1 MIMPVALLFILLVF
15 LLVLLLPG
23 PRRHR
28 PRHHDGH
35 GRRNSNGSHGSLPFQ
50 LQCAACAGDRRV
62 CARAAGM
69 ARKRRAPSCGASG
82 ASDDDVDLFG
92 AASDDVDL
100 SQSDSLPAR
109 WGAWRRQYPP
119 RPYVGAPL
127 QTVGGAR
134 GLPKDASEQI
144 LGGVYTQLAPDADS
158 KSLLVSAEFVL
169 VPLAQKIAEGQQTRP
184 VGIHDELF
192 VYVDPASGEKF
203 QHTTNMH
210 RMWALAQTHPLVD
223 TMYATATSAV
233 VSGVLEEERVL
244 DERGRAIAG
253 EQGEFA
259 MSLSLSVSSLELV
272 LGLTT
277 RNIAESMVALWWCPT
292 GPTWIEMA
300 RKGPGSAESA
310 RRTAQQVFLD
320 LAELGGGAIPPQEY
334 EASMGLSLSD
344 YNPYV
349 QGAEPPPWHIRAE
362 RQANLNIRLTGLRQL
377 IAVLKRKGSPIP
389 SPSEFLTGIPHVN
402 ICKAHKG
409 KSFPVPRAFASTKV
423 HFLAALRERFDGMGL
438 CSDCLFCDSFPSL
451 QPASGG
457 YGGVECVS
465 GDHLQARC
473 KVTTVP
479 VFLKRIC
486 NKHDGEARLIE
497 EGVPMMIPAGVV
509 RDPAFW
515 SAQFASTAES
525 RKKMLW
531 LSERKKK
538 QDALLSMEDIDWVL
552 REQNNQTLLIRKCEA
567 ASGAPWFQIRTGIVV
582 TLAQLY
588 YYGCDLCTA
597 FDIYKLYLDLPIFL
611 HARSRNSEQRGG
623 VSRRYL

>member
-1 MIMPVALLFILLVF
+1 
-15 LLVLLLPG
+15 
-23 PRRHR
+23 
-28 PRHHDGH
+28 
-35 GRRNSNGSHGSLPFQ
+35 
-50 LQCAACAGDRRV
+50 
-62 CARAAGM
+62 M

-119 RPYVGAPL
+119 RPYVGVPL

-233 VSGVLEEERVL
+233 VSGVLEEERAL

-259 MSLSLSVSSLELV
+259 MSLSLSVSSLEFV

-277 RNIAESMVALWWCPT
+277 RNVAESMVALWWRPA
-292 GPTWIEMA
+292 GPVWTERA
-300 RKGPGSAESA
+300 RMGPAGLAVGA
-310 RRTAQQVFLD
+310 RRAAQQVFLD
-320 LAELGGGAIPPQEY
+320 LAELGCAAIPPQEY

-349 QGAEPPPWHIRAE
+349 QGAEEDAKGESRRPDAEEGGPLRAASGALPSSRPPPRQVRFRDLHVAWPVQQEEPWHTRMDNVKLRRRRALE
-362 RQANLNIRLTGLRQL
+362 LT
-377 IAVLKRKGSPIP
+377 AVLKRECLPVP
-389 SPSEFLTGIPHVN
+389 SPSEFITGIRHPN
-402 ICKAHKG
+402 GSEANKAKLF
-409 KSFPVPRAFASTKV
+409 SVPRAFASTKV
-423 HFLAALRERFDGMGL
+423 RLLAELRTRLDGVGLASKRF
-438 CSDCLFCDSFPSL
+438 FCDAFPSL

-457 YGGVECVS
+457 VWGLECVS
-465 GDHLQARC
+465 RDHPVWETLQ
-473 KVTTVP
+473 KEWGVNTVP
-479 VFLKRIC
+479 DFLKHIC
-486 NKHDGEARLIE
+486 NKHDGEARFIA
-497 EGVPMMIPAGVV
+497 EGPWMCMPADVDV
-509 RDPAFW
+509 RDPALW
-515 SAQFASTAES
+515 SPQFARTPNS
-525 RKKMLW
+525 RHW
-531 LSERKKK
+531 LAQRFLRSRSR
-538 QDALLSMEDIDWVL
+538 DSLLNMEEIDWVL
-552 REQNNQTLLIRKCEA
+552 SQRSWQTLLIRKGEA
-567 ASGAPWFQIRTGIVV
+567 VSGASVFQIRTGTVV
-582 TLAQLY
+582 TLAEMY
-588 YYGCDLCTA
+588 YYGVDLCTA
-597 FDIYKLYLDLPIFL
+597 FDIYKLYLDLPLFMHKIG
-611 HARSRNSEQRGG
+611 HAEK
-623 VSRRYL
+623 RRRRMVEEERWRRPASWW

>member
-1 MIMPVALLFILLVF
+1 
-15 LLVLLLPG
+15 
-23 PRRHR
+23 
-28 PRHHDGH
+28 
-35 GRRNSNGSHGSLPFQ
+35 
-50 LQCAACAGDRRV
+50 
-62 CARAAGM
+62 M

-119 RPYVGAPL
+119 RPYVGVPL

-169 VPLAQKIAEGQQTRP
+169 VPLAQKIAEGQQTLP

-223 TMYATATSAV
+223 TIYATATSAV

-320 LAELGGGAIPPQEY
+320 LAELGGGAIPPTESQVL
-334 EASMGLSLSD
+334 ASAAAAGGASGAAE
-344 YNPYV
+344 
-349 QGAEPPPWHIRAE
+349 GAEGEFSSWPCCFRRQKRFRCEHDVGRRPVQQEPWHIRAE
-362 RQANLNIRLTGLRQL
+362 RQANLNLRLTRLRQL

-457 YGGVECVS
+457 YGGAECVS

-479 VFLKRIC
+479 VF
-486 NKHDGEARLIE
+486 
-497 EGVPMMIPAGVV
+497 
-509 RDPAFW
+509 F
-515 SAQFASTAES
+515 
-525 RKKMLW
+525 
-531 LSERKKK
+531 
-538 QDALLSMEDIDWVL
+538 
-552 REQNNQTLLIRKCEA
+552 
-567 ASGAPWFQIRTGIVV
+567 
-582 TLAQLY
+582 
-588 YYGCDLCTA
+588 
-597 FDIYKLYLDLPIFL
+597 
-611 HARSRNSEQRGG
+611 
-623 VSRRYL
+623 